1 MKDLHTFR
9 IIINDLPLKDNY
21 SYVHVLLKDEKGK
34 IIKTVTEH
42 ALLHDKDF
50 RDISGLYI
58 GLKEAAQAKAE
69 RILILTDNPLLGAII
84 KGELKS
90 DCGDYYGFDPDIE
103 HMVAGFEKVKM
114 EIVSRKSLPRYQADH
129 THTDFLSLGIHVPKH
144 VFT

>member
-9 IIINDLPLKDNY
+9 IIINDLPLKNNS
-21 SYVHVLLKDEKGK
+21 SYVHVLLKNEKGK

-42 ALLHDKDF
+42 ALLHEKDF

-69 RILILTDNPLLGAII
+69 RILILTDNPLLGVLIEE
-84 KGELKS
+84 GMKS
-90 DCGDYYGFDPDIE
+90 DCGEYYGFYPDIKK
-103 HMVAGFEKVKM
+103 MVSGFEEVKM
-114 EIVSRKSLPRYQADH
+114 EIVSWKSLPRYPADH
-129 THTDFLSLGIHVPKH
+129 THTDFLSLGIHVPEH